1 VKIVQIVV
9 TDAFAGTER
18 YVAQTSRELTLRG
31 HDVTVIGGD
40 RRQMTEVLGS
50 SADWRPASSPL
61 AAIRRMLGVGRV
73 DIAHCHLTYAE
84 VAAILTRPVHRA
96 AIVSTLHLTAA
107 RGARRGGAPVRF
119 LVPRAVAAE
128 VAVSTYVGSVPGPGS
143 THRVHVVR
151 NGVPRDD
158 SSYDVDARTV
168 VILQRLETE
177 KETRVGLLAWQASGL
192 AAAGWS
198 LVVVGDGSE
207 RESLETLVSG
217 DASVRFA
224 GQVTDVAAYL
234 RSAGM
239 LLATAP
245 GEPFGLA
252 VVEAMAA
259 GVPVVASR
267 SGGHLE
273 TAGSVPGAA
282 MFGVGD
288 VDEAARCLA
297 DLASDPVR
305 RKELSDAGR
314 EVQRREF
321 SLGRQVG
328 ELEAIYRMVQR
339 SPSVS

>member
-1 VKIVQIVV
+1 VRIVQVVV

-18 YVAQTSRELTLRG
+18 YVAQTSRELSRRG
-31 HDVTVIGGD
+31 HHVTVIGGD
-40 RRQMTEVLGS
+40 RRQMTAVLGS

-84 VAAILTRPVHRA
+84 VAAVLTRPVHRA

-107 RGARRGGAPVRF
+107 RGARRGGAPVRY

-128 VAVSTYVGSVPGPGS
+128 VAVSSYVGSVPGPGS
-143 THRVHVVR
+143 SRRVHVVR
-151 NGVPRDD
+151 NGVSRDE
-158 SSYDVDARTV
+158 SPYDVDARTV
-168 VILQRLETE
+168 VIVQRLEAE
-177 KETRVGLLAWQASGL
+177 KDTRTALLAWQASGL
-192 AAAGWS
+192 AAAGWA
-198 LVVVGDGSE
+198 LVVLGDGSE
-207 RESLETLVSG
+207 RESLETLASG
-217 DASVRFA
+217 DASVRFV
-224 GQVTDVAAYL
+224 GHVPDVSSYL

-273 TAGSVPGAA
+273 TAGAVPGAA

-321 SLGRQVG
+321 SLDRQVG
-328 ELEAIYRMVQR
+328 ELEEIYRMVQR
-339 SPSVS
+339 

>member
-1 VKIVQIVV
+1 
-9 TDAFAGTER
+9 
-18 YVAQTSRELTLRG
+18 
-31 HDVTVIGGD
+31 
-40 RRQMTEVLGS
+40 
-50 SADWRPASSPL
+50 
-61 AAIRRMLGVGRV
+61 
-73 DIAHCHLTYAE
+73 
-84 VAAILTRPVHRA
+84 
-96 AIVSTLHLTAA
+96 
-107 RGARRGGAPVRF
+107 
-119 LVPRAVAAE
+119 
-128 VAVSTYVGSVPGPGS
+128 
-143 THRVHVVR
+143 
-151 NGVPRDD
+151 VPRDE

-168 VILQRLETE
+168 VIVQRLETE
-177 KETRVGLLAWQASGL
+177 KDTRTALLAWQASGL
-192 AAAGWS
+192 AAAGWA
-198 LVVVGDGSE
+198 LVVLGDGSE
-207 RESLETLVSG
+207 RESLETLASG
-217 DASVRFA
+217 DASVRFV
-224 GQVTDVAAYL
+224 GHVPDVSSYL

-273 TAGSVPGAA
+273 TAGAVPGAA

-321 SLGRQVG
+321 SLDRQVG
-328 ELEAIYRMVQR
+328 ELEEIYRMVQR
-339 SPSVS
+339 

>member
-1 VKIVQIVV
+1 VRIVQVVV

-18 YVAQTSRELTLRG
+18 YVAQTSRELTRLG

-40 RRQMTEVLGS
+40 RRQMTAVLGS
-50 SADWRPASSPL
+50 SADWRPASSPP
-61 AAIRRMLGVGRV
+61 AALRRLLGVGRV
-73 DIAHCHLTYAE
+73 DIVHCHLTYAE
-84 VAAILTRPVHRA
+84 VAAVLTRPVHRA

-107 RGARRGGAPVRF
+107 RGARRGGAAVRF
-119 LVPRAVAAE
+119 LIPRAIAAE
-128 VAVSTYVGSVPGPGS
+128 VAVSCYVGAVPGPGS
-143 THRVHVVR
+143 ARRVHVVR
-151 NGVPRDD
+151 SGVPRDE

-168 VILQRLETE
+168 VMMQRLETE
-177 KETRVGLLAWQASGL
+177 KDTRIGLLAWRASGL

-198 LVVVGDGSE
+198 LVVVGDGSQ
-207 RESLETLVSG
+207 RESLETLASG
-217 DASVRFA
+217 DASVRFVGHVA
-224 GQVTDVAAYL
+224 DVSSYL
-234 RSAGM
+234 HSAGM

-259 GVPVVASR
+259 GVPVVACR

-273 TAGSVPGAA
+273 TAGAVPSAA

-297 DLASDPVR
+297 ELASDPVR
-305 RKELSDAGR
+305 RKQLSDAGR
-314 EVQRREF
+314 AVQRREF
-321 SLGRQVG
+321 SLDRQVG

-339 SPSVS
+339 

>member
-1 VKIVQIVV
+1 
-9 TDAFAGTER
+9 
-18 YVAQTSRELTLRG
+18 
-31 HDVTVIGGD
+31 
-40 RRQMTEVLGS
+40 
-50 SADWRPASSPL
+50 
-61 AAIRRMLGVGRV
+61 
-73 DIAHCHLTYAE
+73 
-84 VAAILTRPVHRA
+84 
-96 AIVSTLHLTAA
+96 
-107 RGARRGGAPVRF
+107 
-119 LVPRAVAAE
+119 
-128 VAVSTYVGSVPGPGS
+128 VPGPGS
-143 THRVHVVR
+143 SQRVHVVR

-158 SSYDVDARTV
+158 SSYDVDSRTV
-168 VILQRLETE
+168 VILQRLEIE
-177 KETRVGLLAWQASGL
+177 KDTRIGLLAWQASGL

-198 LVVVGDGSE
+198 LVILGDGAE
-207 RESLETLVSG
+207 RKSLETLASG
-217 DASVRFA
+217 DTSVRFA
-224 GQVTDVAAYL
+224 GHVADVASYL

-282 MFGVGD
+282 MFDAGD
-288 VDEAARCLA
+288 VDDAARCLV

-321 SLGRQVG
+321 SLDRQVG

-339 SPSVS
+339 